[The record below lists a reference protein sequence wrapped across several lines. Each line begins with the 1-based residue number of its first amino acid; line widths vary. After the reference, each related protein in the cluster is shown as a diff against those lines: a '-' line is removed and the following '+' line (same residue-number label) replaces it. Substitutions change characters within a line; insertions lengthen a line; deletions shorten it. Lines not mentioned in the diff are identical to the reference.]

1 MSVDAETLAVY
12 AARAAEYAAH
22 FACDAPGRD
31 LSAFIAALPRGAR
44 VLDLGC
50 GPGDASALMARAG
63 LVVDPV
69 DASPAM
75 IAIARDRHGL
85 PARAG
90 TFDDLD
96 AVAEYAGVWASFS
109 LLHAPRTDFP
119 RYLAAIHR
127 ALIPGG
133 MLYLGMKLG
142 TGQGR
147 DGFGRFYTYYSR
159 EDLGQHLTDAGF
171 TLVNAR
177 QHTETGFAGMPE
189 PGLHLLARVADA

>member
-1 MSVDAETLAVY
+1 
-12 AARAAEYAAH
+12 
-22 FACDAPGRD
+22 
-31 LSAFIAALPRGAR
+31 
-44 VLDLGC
+44 
-50 GPGDASALMARAG
+50 
-63 LVVDPV
+63 
-69 DASPAM
+69 
-75 IAIARDRHGL
+75 
-85 PARAG
+85 
-90 TFDDLD
+90 
-96 AVAEYAGVWASFS
+96 
-109 LLHAPRTDFP
+109 
-119 RYLAAIHR
+119 
-127 ALIPGG
+127 